1 MISNPL
7 SVPCHFDNLALLLSL
22 KVTIIVLMSRGVG
35 MAREPNIID
44 AIKALGEILA
54 SQGEKVAVVV
64 VGGTALIL
72 QGFVERTTKDV
83 DIIAI
88 GSGIREGDRM
98 KIEPPEPLPK
108 PLVQAISRVARD
120 YNLPED
126 WMNTTVGLQWK
137 TGLPV
142 GFEGRIHWQQY
153 SGLWLGVADRY
164 DLIFLKLYAA
174 ADSEGPSSVH
184 YQDFMALQPTSKEL
198 EAAVSW
204 VKSQDP
210 SPQFVQIL
218 NQVLEHMKSHE

>member
-1 MISNPL
+1 
-7 SVPCHFDNLALLLSL
+7 
-22 KVTIIVLMSRGVG
+22 

-44 AIKALGEILA
+44 AIKAIGEILA

-83 DIIAI
+83 EIIAI
-88 GSGIREGDRM
+88 GPGIREGVQM

-142 GFEGRIHWQQY
+142 GFEGRIHWKQY
-153 SGLWLGVADRY
+153 GGLWLGVADRY

-184 YQDFMALQPTSKEL
+184 YQDLMALQPTHKEL

-210 SPQFVQIL
+210 SPQFAQIL
-218 NQVLEHMKSHE
+218 DQVLEHIKSHE